1 MSSRIE
7 THAHASVKHGA
18 RIMMPFLWGAI
29 RRSPARLAGPTRS
42 KAKPILARRSSRR
55 RGFTLI
61 EVVATLL
68 LISIVLPVIMSGI
81 SLCTR
86 AGGIARRR
94 AEAGALAESKL
105 NELMATGEWQSNL
118 QGDFGTDDAWKD
130 YTWTAELNPWSQSM
144 GVNGSNVIQELDLH
158 VNWKEGNTPQQ
169 STVSTLVYQSASS
182 QGVLQ

>member
-1 MSSRIE
+1 MGRDPKKSGSARRTYTEQSKTDSCAAIFSPTRI
-7 THAHASVKHGA
+7 HAHRSGRHITPDLHRPAGHHE
-18 RIMMPFLWGAI
+18 RHIPF
-29 RRSPARLAGPTRS
+29 
-42 KAKPILARRSSRR
+42 
-55 RGFTLI
+55 
-61 EVVATLL
+61 
-68 LISIVLPVIMSGI
+68 
-81 SLCTR
+81 TR

-105 NELMATGEWQSNL
+105 NELIATGEWQSNL

-144 GVNGSNVIQELDLH
+144 GVNGTNVIQELDLH